1 MIVYPTDGLED
12 ETPQNELVKGDGNSP
27 EAVPEKI
34 AVSEIVDPEN
44 AEPESIDAEIV
55 DDAEDE
61 NDTDAVVFS
70 SHQSSGLLTAKTLF
84 RQAMKVS
91 AGDPMRQWKGFSYED
106 CLRRECE
113 ATLEIPIDKNDLA
126 ALANVYLLRRFNPGF
141 FQCTAIDTV
150 LYNYVA
156 ACIMKA
162 VNK

>member
-12 ETPQNELVKGDGNSP
+12 ETPQNETMKGDAISH
-27 EAVPEKI
+27 EAMPAPIGE
-34 AVSEIVDPEN
+34 SEIMAPEN

-55 DDAEDE
+55 DDAEDK

-91 AGDPMRQWKGFSYED
+91 AGDPMRQWKGFNYKD
-106 CLRRECE
+106 FLRRECE
-113 ATLEIPIDKNDLA
+113 ATLEFPINKNDLV
-126 ALANVYLLRRFNPGF
+126 ALANVYLFRRLNPGF

-150 LYNYVA
+150 LYTYWN

-162 VNK
+162 VKQ

>member
-12 ETPQNELVKGDGNSP
+12 ETPKNELVKGDGNSP
-27 EAVPEKI
+27 EAVLEKI

-91 AGDPMRQWKGFSYED
+91 AGDPAR
-106 CLRRECE
+106 
-113 ATLEIPIDKNDLA
+113 
-126 ALANVYLLRRFNPGF
+126 
-141 FQCTAIDTV
+141 
-150 LYNYVA
+150 
-156 ACIMKA
+156 
-162 VNK
+162 

>member
-1 MIVYPTDGLED
+1 MQNYSNNSLED
-12 ETPQNELVKGDGNSP
+12 ETPQNEAMKVDGISP
-27 EAVPEKI
+27 EAMPDKI
-34 AVSEIVDPEN
+34 AESEIVDPEI
-44 AEPESIDAEIV
+44 AETESADAEIV

-61 NDTDAVVFS
+61 NDTGAVDFS
-70 SHQSSGLLTAKTLF
+70 PHQSSGLLTAKTLF